1 VSGQSF
7 HEQIQAESFASWI
20 PAATAGR
27 RADSLGV
34 VLQLHWIHWV
44 AIKFKIWSNSQ
55 FLLNRQERQDR
66 KGESELSYWA
76 AGFFLMNC
84 DEQM

>member
-1 VSGQSF
+1 
-7 HEQIQAESFASWI
+7 
-20 PAATAGR
+20 
-27 RADSLGV
+27 
-34 VLQLHWIHWV
+34 
-44 AIKFKIWSNSQ
+44 
-55 FLLNRQERQDR
+55 LNRKSANR